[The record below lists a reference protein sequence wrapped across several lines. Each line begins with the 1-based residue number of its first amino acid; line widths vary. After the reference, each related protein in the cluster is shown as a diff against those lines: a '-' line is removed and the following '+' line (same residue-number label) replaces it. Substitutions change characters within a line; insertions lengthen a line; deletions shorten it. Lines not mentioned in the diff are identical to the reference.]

1 MKIEFYRHNIG
12 EAEIQEIVDTLKST
26 FLTTGPKTAVFE
38 KKFSAYLGVQ
48 DAIGVMS
55 ATAGLFLVLRAWNI
69 GPGDEVIV
77 PPMTFIATANAVLHC
92 GATPIFVDVEPET
105 GNIDA
110 EQIEAVITPKTKA
123 ILPVHLYGQMVHM
136 RKIRQIADK
145 HGLKILEDSAHTIE
159 GTRDGDKPGQVGDAA
174 SFSFYATKNIT
185 CGEGGAVVTNDPD
198 LAEKLRILRLHGMSK
213 SAADRYHSEY
223 RHWDMEM
230 LGYKENMSD
239 IQASLLL
246 NQLATI
252 EEKWERKEKI
262 CRYYELE
269 FQRAEIE
276 FPKVLDNS
284 KSARHLF
291 TVWAKRGERDRALG
305 DLQKRGLGVAVNFRA
320 IHLLTYYRERFD
332 YRPGQFPVAE
342 EIGDRTITI
351 PMYPLLTDPEVE
363 YVAKAVVE
371 TLGVSSA

>member
-12 EAEIQEIVDTLKST
+12 EAEIREIVDTLKST
-26 FLTTGPKTAVFE
+26 FLTTGPKTALFE
-38 KKFSAYLGVQ
+38 KKFSEYLGTQ
-48 DAIGVMS
+48 NAIGVMS
-55 ATAGLFLVLRAWNI
+55 ATAGLFLALKAWNI

-92 GATPIFVDVEPET
+92 GATPVFVDVEPET

-110 EQIEAVITPKTKA
+110 EQIEASITPKTKA
-123 ILPVHLYGQMVHM
+123 VLPVHLYGQMVDM
-136 RKIRQIADK
+136 RKIRRIADR

-159 GTRDGDKPGQVGDAA
+159 GTRDGDRPGQVGDAA
-174 SFSFYATKNIT
+174 SFSFYATKNIAS
-185 CGEGGAVVTNDPD
+185 GEGGAVVTDDLD
-198 LAEKLRILRLHGMSK
+198 LAERLRILRLHGMSK

-252 EEKWERKEKI
+252 EERWERKEKI

-269 FQRAEIE
+269 FQRAGIE
-276 FPKVLDNS
+276 FPRVLDNS

-291 TVWAKRGERDRALG
+291 TVWAKRGERDKALG

-320 IHLLTYYRERFD
+320 IHLLTYYRERFN

-371 TLGVSSA
+371 TLGASSV

>member
-12 EAEIQEIVDTLKST
+12 EAEIREIVDTLKST
-26 FLTTGPKTAVFE
+26 FLTTGPKTALFE
-38 KKFSAYLGVQ
+38 KKFSEYLGTQ
-48 DAIGVMS
+48 NAIGVMS
-55 ATAGLFLVLRAWNI
+55 ATAGLFLALKAWNI

-77 PPMTFIATANAVLHC
+77 PPMTFVATANAVLHC
-92 GATPIFVDVEPET
+92 GATPVFVDVEPET

-110 EQIEAVITPKTKA
+110 GQIEASITPKTKA
-123 ILPVHLYGQMVHM
+123 ILPVHLYGQMVDM
-136 RKIRQIADK
+136 RKIRKIADR

-159 GTRDGDKPGQVGDAA
+159 GTRDGDRPGQVGDAA
-174 SFSFYATKNIT
+174 SFSFYATKNIAS
-185 CGEGGAVVTNDPD
+185 GEGGAVVTDDLD
-198 LAEKLRILRLHGMSK
+198 LAERLRILRLHGMSK

-252 EEKWERKEKI
+252 EERWERKEKI

-269 FQRAEIE
+269 FQRAGIE
-276 FPKVLDNS
+276 FPKVLDDS

-291 TVWAKRGERDRALG
+291 TVWAKRGERDKALG

-320 IHLLTYYRERFD
+320 IHLLTYYRERFN

-371 TLGVSSA
+371 TLGASSV

>member
-1 MKIEFYRHNIG
+1 MKIEFYRHNVG
-12 EAEIQEIVDTLKST
+12 EAEIREIVDTLRST
-26 FLTTGPKTAVFE
+26 FLTTGPKTALFE
-38 KKFSAYLGVQ
+38 KKFSEYLGVQ
-48 DAIGVMS
+48 NAIGVMS
-55 ATAGLFLVLRAWNI
+55 ATAGLFLVLKAWNI

-110 EQIEAVITPKTKA
+110 EKIEASITPRTKA
-123 ILPVHLYGQMVHM
+123 ILPVHLYGQMVDM
-136 RKIRQIADK
+136 RKLRRIADR

-159 GTRDGDKPGQVGDAA
+159 GTRDGDRPGQVGDAA
-174 SFSFYATKNIT
+174 SFSFYATKNIA
-185 CGEGGAVVTNDPD
+185 CGEGGAVVTNDLD
-198 LAEKLRILRLHGMSK
+198 LADRLRILRLHGMSK

-252 EEKWERKEKI
+252 EKKWERKEKI
-262 CRYYELE
+262 CRYYESE
-269 FQRAEIE
+269 FQTAGIE
-276 FPKVLDNS
+276 FPQVMDNS

-305 DLQKRGLGVAVNFRA
+305 DLQKRGLGVAINFRA
-320 IHLLTYYRERFD
+320 IHLLTYYRERFG

-363 YVAKAVVE
+363 YVAKTVVE
-371 TLGVSSA
+371 TLGASSV

>member
-1 MKIEFYRHNIG
+1 VKIEFYKHNIG

-26 FLTTGPKTAVFE
+26 FLTTGPKTAAFE
-38 KKFSAYLGVQ
+38 KDFAAYLGVQ
-48 DAIGVMS
+48 DTIGVMS
-55 ATAGLFLVLRAWNI
+55 ATAGLFLVLKAWDI
-69 GPGDEVIV
+69 RPGDEVIV

-92 GATPIFVDVEPET
+92 GATPVFVDVEPET

-110 EQIEAVITPKTKA
+110 ERIEASITPRTKA
-123 ILPVHLYGQMVHM
+123 ILPVHLYGQIVDM

-159 GTRDGDKPGQVGDAA
+159 GTRDGNKPGQIGDAA
-174 SFSFYATKNIT
+174 SFSFYATKNIA

-246 NQLATI
+246 NQLKTI
-252 EEKWERKEKI
+252 EEKWERKERI
-262 CRYYELE
+262 CRYYESE
-269 FQRAEIE
+269 FQKAGIE
-276 FPKVLDNS
+276 FPKVLVNS

-291 TVWAKRGERDRALG
+291 TVWAKRGDRDRALG
-305 DLQKRGLGVAVNFRA
+305 DLQKRGLGVAVNFRP

-363 YVAKAVVE
+363 YVVKAVVE
-371 TLGVSSA
+371 TLGVSSV